1 MEVIVI
7 TGASAGVGRA
17 TAKEFAKL
25 GCKIALIARGKEGL
39 NAAKKDVEELGGQAI
54 TIQCDVSDWNAVEQ
68 AADRV
73 EQELGPID
81 VWVNNAMSSVYAPFS
96 KIAAQDF
103 HRVTEVTYLGTVY
116 GTKAALER
124 MLSRDRGAIVQVS
137 SALGFRSIPLQSAYC
152 GAKHGIDG
160 FTESVRTELI
170 HNRSNVHIS
179 TVALPGVN
187 TPQFDWT
194 KTVFR
199 RKGRPVGKIYQ
210 PEVPARAIVW
220 AAQHKRKSIVIGY
233 PTLKSLIGERLMSG
247 LLDHYVAD
255 AAWEGSIG
263 DELVTSNYREDLYQ
277 PVDNEED
284 FGAHGRFDDE
294 ATPNSIQLWLNL
306 NRSWLIP
313 LGALL
318 AAGIYFF
325 RKQQRTSDFSQDGHE
340 DPAKLRQFKF
350 EKVMN

>member
-39 NAAKKDVEELGGQAI
+39 NAAKKDVEELGGKAI
-54 TIQCDVSDWNAVEQ
+54 IIEGDVSDSNAVEQ
-68 AADRV
+68 AAERV
-73 EQELGPID
+73 ERELGPID
-81 VWVNNAMSSVYAPFS
+81 VWVNNAMASIYAPFS
-96 KIAAQDF
+96 KIAAEDF
-103 HRVTEVTYLGTVY
+103 HRVTEVSYLGTVY
-116 GTKAALER
+116 GTKAALKR
-124 MLSRDRGAIVQVS
+124 MLERDRGAIVQVS

-152 GAKHGIDG
+152 GAKHGIEG

-170 HNRSNVHIS
+170 HNRSNVHI
-179 TVALPGVN
+179 TTLALPGIN

-194 KTVFR
+194 KTIFR
-199 RKGRPVGKIYQ
+199 RKGRPVGKVYR

-233 PTLKSLIGERLMSG
+233 PTLESFLGERLMSG
-247 LLDHYVAD
+247 LLDRYVAD

-263 DELVTSNYREDLYQ
+263 DELVTSHYREDLYQ
-277 PVDNEED
+277 PVDDDED

-294 ATPNSIQLWLNL
+294 AASYSIQLWLNL

-313 LGALL
+313 LGALIT
-318 AAGIYFF
+318 AGIFF
-325 RKQQRTSDFSQDGHE
+325 YRKQRKSKEFLSDGFE
-340 DPAKLRQFKF
+340 EPANLTEIKF
-350 EKVMN
+350 DRVLH